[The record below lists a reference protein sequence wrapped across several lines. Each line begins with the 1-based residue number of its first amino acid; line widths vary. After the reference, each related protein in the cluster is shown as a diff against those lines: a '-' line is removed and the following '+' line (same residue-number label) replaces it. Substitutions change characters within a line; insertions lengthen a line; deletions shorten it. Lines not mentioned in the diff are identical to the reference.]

1 MAGAHE
7 QWSSRLAF
15 IFAAVGSAVGLG
27 NIWRFPYMAGENGG
41 AAFVLVYIGFIAV
54 VGLPVLIA
62 ELTVGRRGK
71 LSPTNSI
78 RKLSE
83 ESGSSSKWGW
93 IGHLAS
99 LTGGLGL
106 LSLYSVIAGW
116 VLAYIIKTATATFV
130 GVDAAGAQA
139 MVGAYVGSP
148 GTMVF
153 WHFIFISLTVF
164 VVARGINAGLE
175 KVVTYLMPILFL
187 LLLVLVG
194 YAMAAGNFLEALS
207 YLFTPDFSKING
219 TVLLNAIGQAFF
231 SLSLG
236 LGTMIAYGAY
246 LPKSISIHRS
256 AALIALADTGVALL
270 AGLAIFPLVFAFG
283 LSPSSGPTL
292 IFEVLPI
299 AFGQMPGGVVFGTMF
314 FVLLG
319 IAAIT
324 SSISMLEPAVSWFE
338 EKQGITR
345 VGAAIFGGTL
355 AFVVG
360 LLTVF
365 SSNEWQSIIPLASLG
380 VVEIN
385 GNPATYAEIISFIVS
400 NLIMPV
406 ASLMLAIF
414 VGWYVSRDHLRD
426 ELDLPEGGIFELWH
440 VSIKYVAP
448 VAIGVILVWGL
459 MPQGEG
465 LPVEEAA
472 PVEISEEAQ
481 STSDASEIQEI
492 SISSTE

>member
-1 MAGAHE
+1 MASGAHE

-41 AAFVLVYIGFIAV
+41 AAFVLIYIGFIAL

-78 RKLSE
+78 RKLAE
-83 ESGSSSKWGW
+83 ESGSSPRWGW
-93 IGHLAS
+93 VGHLAS

-116 VLAYIIKTATATFV
+116 VLAYIIKVAVGTFV
-130 GVDAAGAQA
+130 GVDAVGAQA
-139 MVGAYVGSP
+139 MVGEYVSSP
-148 GTMVF
+148 GTMIF
-153 WHFIFISLTVF
+153 WHLLFISLTVF

-194 YAMAAGNFLEALS
+194 YAMAAGNFLEAVR

-219 TVLLNAIGQAFF
+219 TVFLNAAGQAFF

-236 LGTMIAYGAY
+236 LGTMVAYGSY
-246 LPKSISIHRS
+246 LPKSISIHKS
-256 AALIALADTGVALL
+256 AGLIAVADTCVALL

-299 AFGQMPGGVVFGTMF
+299 AFGQMPGGVVFGTLF
-314 FVLLG
+314 FILLG

-338 EKQGITR
+338 EKQGINRT
-345 VGAAIFGGTL
+345 GAAIFGGTI

-365 SSNEWQSIIPLASLG
+365 SNNEWQDVIPLASLG
-380 VVEIN
+380 ITEIN
-385 GNPATYAEIISFIVS
+385 GSSATFAEIIDFTVS
-400 NLIMPV
+400 NLIMPI

-426 ELDLPEGGIFELWH
+426 ELDLPEGGIFALWH

-459 MPQGEG
+459 MPH
-465 LPVEEAA
+465 
-472 PVEISEEAQ
+472 
-481 STSDASEIQEI
+481 
-492 SISSTE
+492 

>member
-1 MAGAHE
+1 MAAGAHE

-41 AAFVLVYIGFIAV
+41 AAFVLVYIGFIAL

-62 ELTVGRRGK
+62 ELTVGRRGQ

-78 RKLSE
+78 RKLAE
-83 ESGSSSKWGW
+83 ESGTSPRWGW
-93 IGHLAS
+93 VGHLAS

-106 LSLYSVIAGW
+106 LSLYAVIAGW
-116 VLAYIIKTATATFV
+116 VLSYIIKTAIGTFV
-130 GVDAAGAQA
+130 GVDAAGASA
-139 MVGAYVGSP
+139 MVGEYVSSP
-148 GTMVF
+148 GTMIF
-153 WHFIFISLTVF
+153 WHFIFVSLTVW

-175 KVVTYLMPILFL
+175 KVVTYLMPVLFL

-194 YAMAAGNFLEALS
+194 YAMAAGEFLQAVN
-207 YLFTPDFSKING
+207 YLFSPDFSKING
-219 TVLLNAIGQAFF
+219 SVLLDAIGQAFF

-236 LGTMIAYGAY
+236 LGTMIAYGSY
-246 LPKSISIHRS
+246 LPKNISIHKS
-256 AALIALADTGVALL
+256 AGLIAVADTAVALL

-299 AFGQMPGGVVFGTMF
+299 AFGQMPGGVIFGTMF

-319 IAAIT
+319 IAAVT

-338 EKQGITR
+338 EKQGINRT
-345 VGAAIFGGTL
+345 GAAIFGGTL

-365 SSNEWQSIIPLASLG
+365 SSNDWQDILPLASLG
-380 VVEIN
+380 ITELS
-385 GNPATYAEIISFIVS
+385 GNPATYGEIISFTVA
-400 NLIMPV
+400 NLIMPI
-406 ASLMLAIF
+406 ASLLLAIF
-414 VGWYVSRDHLRD
+414 VGWYVSRGHLRE

-448 VAIGVILVWGL
+448 IAIGVILVWGL
-459 MPQGEG
+459 MPK
-465 LPVEEAA
+465 
-472 PVEISEEAQ
+472 
-481 STSDASEIQEI
+481 
-492 SISSTE
+492 

>member
-1 MAGAHE
+1 MTGKHE

-41 AAFVLVYIGFIAV
+41 AAFVIVYIGFIALI
-54 VGLPVLIA
+54 GLPVLIA
-62 ELTVGRRGK
+62 ELTVGRRGQ

-78 RKLSE
+78 RKIAE
-83 ESGSSSKWGW
+83 ESGSSSRWGW
-93 IGHLAS
+93 VGHLAS

-116 VLAYIIKTATATFV
+116 VLAYIIKSATATFV
-130 GVDAAGAQA
+130 GIDAASAGA
-139 MVGAYVGSP
+139 MVGDYVSSP
-148 GTMVF
+148 GTMIF
-153 WHFIFISLTVF
+153 WHFIFVSLTVY

-175 KVVTYLMPILFL
+175 KVVTYLMPVLFL

-194 YAMAAGNFLEALS
+194 YAMATGEFSTAVS

-219 TVLLNAIGQAFF
+219 TVLLDAVGQAFF

-236 LGTMIAYGAY
+236 LGTMVAYGSY
-246 LPKSISIHRS
+246 LPKSISIHKS
-256 AALIALADTGVALL
+256 AALIAVADTGVALL
-270 AGLAIFPLVFAFG
+270 AGMAIFPLVFAFG

-299 AFGQMPGGVVFGTMF
+299 AFGQMPGGVIFGTMF

-338 EKQGITR
+338 EKTGLTR
-345 VGAAIFGGTL
+345 ARAAIFGGAI
-355 AFVVG
+355 AFLVG

-365 SSNEWQSIIPLASLG
+365 SNNEWQEILPLAFLG
-380 VVEIN
+380 ITELSGGPAN
-385 GNPATYAEIISFIVS
+385 FGNIIDFAVAS
-400 NLIMPV
+400 LIMPI
-406 ASLMLAIF
+406 ASLLLAIF
-414 VGWYVSRDHLRD
+414 VGWYVSRDHLRE
-426 ELDLPEGGIFELWH
+426 ELQLPEGGIFELWH
-440 VSIKYVAP
+440 VAIKYVAP
-448 VAIGVILVWGL
+448 VAIFVILVWGL
-459 MPQGEG
+459 MPK
-465 LPVEEAA
+465 
-472 PVEISEEAQ
+472 
-481 STSDASEIQEI
+481 
-492 SISSTE
+492 